1 MWVCPRTCC
10 ASLPCEHASI
20 GRRVT
25 GAPHVCAGALV
36 DDLMQDVIMDRMR
49 SSRLAR
55 AGSAL
60 PPHKEAAEGDLIDM
74 NGTAASK

>member
-1 MWVCPRTCC
+1 
-10 ASLPCEHASI
+10 
-20 GRRVT
+20 
-25 GAPHVCAGALV
+25 VCAGALV